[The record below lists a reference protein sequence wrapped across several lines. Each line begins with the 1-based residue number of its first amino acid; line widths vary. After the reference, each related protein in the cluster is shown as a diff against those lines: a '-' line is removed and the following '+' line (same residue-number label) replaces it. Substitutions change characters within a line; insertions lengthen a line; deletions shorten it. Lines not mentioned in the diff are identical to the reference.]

1 MKATQHDRLRW
12 AMIFEY
18 GKRDGKEVAMPSIIT
33 HDTFGQ
39 DVYRDL
45 FASIGGSRDEAEA
58 FLLGNQGPDP
68 LFYSVACPWLHAHHD
83 LGNVMHDQLPAK
95 LIDALK
101 TSLPFL
107 PEDERSV
114 ARAYA
119 LGFLCHYTL
128 DSIMHPFIFGQQ
140 YALCDAGEP
149 GLTRS
154 DGHEVHAYIETELD
168 ELVLFV
174 KRGDTVERFNPARD
188 ILKGS
193 ERMLRVVSK
202 LYVYVAMAVYG
213 RAVPL
218 DLFPS
223 SVRAMRLGQRVFHS
237 QSGLKRMMLGR
248 AEELVRPY
256 SFVRAMSHM
265 PVELEESIFDNR
277 ERETWKDPFTGE
289 TSGEGFW
296 DLYDRALDQA
306 KRNIAL
312 FDSPDFNLE
321 SARTITAE
329 KNFSGKPTTA
339 TIVAVE

>member
-1 MKATQHDRLRW
+1 
-12 AMIFEY
+12 
-18 GKRDGKEVAMPSIIT
+18 MPSLIT

-39 DVYRDL
+39 DIYREL
-45 FASIGGSRDEAEA
+45 FTFIGGSRDEAEA

-68 LFYSVACPWLHAHHD
+68 LFYSVVCPWLRPHHD
-83 LGNVMHDQLPAK
+83 LGSVMHDQFPTK

-101 TSLPFL
+101 TGLVFL
-107 PEDERSV
+107 PEGERSV

-128 DSIMHPFIFGQQ
+128 DSIMHPFIFSQQ

-174 KRGDTVERFNPARD
+174 KRGETVERFNPARD
-188 ILKGS
+188 MLKGS
-193 ERMLRVVSK
+193 DRMLRIVSK
-202 LYVYVAMAVYG
+202 VYVYMAMAVYG

-218 DLFPS
+218 DLFPA
-223 SVRAMRLGQRVFHS
+223 SVRAMRLGSRAFHS
-237 QSGLKRMMLGR
+237 SSGLKRALLGK

-256 SFVRAMSHM
+256 SFCRAMSHL

-277 ERETWKDPFTGE
+277 QREAWVDPFTQG
-289 TSGEGFW
+289 TSTESFW
-296 DLYDRALDQA
+296 DLYERALEQA
-306 KRNIAL
+306 QRSIEL
-312 FDSPDFNLE
+312 FDEPRFDVE
-321 SARTITAE
+321 DARSITGDR
-329 KNFSGKPTTA
+329 NFSGKPTTA
-339 TIVAVE
+339 QIIAVE